1 MSDPTP
7 IRTHYLGYAFR
18 SRLEARWAVFL
29 ETLQLQ
35 WRYEP
40 EGFSLPSGP
49 YLPDFLL
56 ELWDDAGHGYWVEIK
71 PTEPSDR
78 ETRLVRELA
87 RSTGKDAY
95 IVAGEPWPDRFQW
108 WMAAGGS
115 GDLVELCD
123 EMQGAGG
130 MPAAWLLCERDR
142 DMGFSVDPYDAYRRA
157 RAARFEHGERPGLPL
172 GWEGIEPV
180 VGEAPT
186 DDSAMDYFW
195 SEGPT
200 EGAA

>member
-7 IRTHYLGYAFR
+7 IRTHYLGYLFR

-40 EGFSLPSGP
+40 EGFRLPSGP

-56 ELWDDAGHGYWVEIK
+56 ELWGEGGRGYWVEIK
-71 PTEPSDR
+71 PTDPTDR
-78 ETRLVRELA
+78 EKCLVRELA
-87 RSTGKDAY
+87 ESTGRNSY
-95 IVAGEPWPDRFQW
+95 IVAGEPWPGRFNW
-108 WMAAGGS
+108 WVSEAGS
-115 GDLVELCD
+115 GDLVAHLDELC
-123 EMQGAGG
+123 GPGG

-142 DMGFSVDPYDAYRRA
+142 DMGFSVDPYDAYREA
-157 RAARFEHGERPGLPL
+157 RSARFEHGERPGLPL
-172 GWEGIEPV
+172 GWEGVVPV
-180 VGEAPT
+180 VGDEPA

-195 SEGPT
+195 SEKPS